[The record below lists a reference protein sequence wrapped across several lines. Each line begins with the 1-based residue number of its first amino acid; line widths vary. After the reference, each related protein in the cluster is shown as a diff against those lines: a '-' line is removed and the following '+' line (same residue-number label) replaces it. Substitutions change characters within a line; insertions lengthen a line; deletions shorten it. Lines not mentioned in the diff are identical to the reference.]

1 MLFLKVVMVV
11 SKSQY
16 EWVKNG
22 DAPVSI
28 LLTVTDTT
36 GNVSRRGAEGRRAQ
50 RKHFL
55 LSQLGVLES
64 WNYLEP

>member
-22 DAPVSI
+22 DAPGQPRPNLGEIPHFAQIFLMRQTPV
-28 LLTVTDTT
+28 LL
-36 GNVSRRGAEGRRAQ
+36 G
-50 RKHFL
+50 FL
-55 LSQLGVLES
+55 LLPGGKCRVNLV
-64 WNYLEP
+64 

>member
-22 DAPVSI
+22 DAPQDGGFPSQSGK
-28 LLTVTDTT
+28 LSTAFRDT
-36 GNVSRRGAEGRRAQ
+36 SKERGSE
-50 RKHFL
+50 KEKIPLHPL
-55 LSQLGVLES
+55 
-64 WNYLEP
+64 